1 MNTSSSVQ
9 SQSKP
14 VMIIDRLEGAA
25 QEGQVDDRLILPYD
39 LRQKARQRVRLQ
51 SGREAGLL
59 LPRGTVL
66 HDGDILSS
74 ANGLRFKVTAA
85 REKVSIVHVDDALLL
100 ARIAYHLG
108 NRHVAVQIMLDR
120 LVYLHDHVLDD
131 MVRALGGSLAAAVQ
145 PFEPRIRRH
154 RFPERIE
161 RVE

>member
-9 SQSKP
+9 SQSKS
-14 VMIIDRLEGAA
+14 VMIIDRLEDAA

-131 MVRALGGSLAAAVQ
+131 MVRALGGSLTAAVQ
-145 PFEPRIRRH
+145 PFEPEEGAYH
-154 RFPERIE
+154 GGGHSHDH
-161 RVE
+161 

>member
-1 MNTSSSVQ
+1 MNTHCI
-9 SQSKP
+9 SQNE
-14 VMIIDRLEGAA
+14 VERILIVDRLASEAA
-25 QEGQVDDRLILPYD
+25 TGYFDDQLILPYD

-145 PFEPRIRRH
+145 PFEPEEGAYH
-154 RFPERIE
+154 GGGHSHDH
-161 RVE
+161 